1 MFQLIIINGD
11 EDFLKNRAALDCVS
25 ASLIE
30 SVSYFDLPDDLDRY
44 LFESQTCSFDLRP
57 RAYVLNNVS
66 EIPELPF
73 HEQDLLI
80 VVAGKKSLSDKR
92 SKLVLNFP
100 KLKAYDDNNEVV
112 YWIEKEGEQRNIDLS
127 NVSVHLF
134 VSCGN
139 CLQKLSSEI
148 EKLADFSVESSTVTH
163 EIVYKIV
170 GFSAELTPKQ
180 IVDAVCRGR
189 TGLSVSLLSLL
200 QEHGDESGWVISYMQ
215 HYLTQMLKMK
225 LMSQNNK
232 KEDQIIASLGVSPFV
247 YKRFLCDQMK
257 IWSVKSLRESLE
269 FFCDLEVLHKRG
281 VPAATLLELEIIRLS
296 EEARNVC

>member
-1 MFQLIIINGD
+1 MSQLIIINGD

-30 SVSYFDLPDDLDRY
+30 SVAYLNLPDNLDRY

-57 RAYVLNNVS
+57 RVYVLNNVID
-66 EIPELPF
+66 IPELPF
-73 HEQDLLI
+73 HDQDLLI
-80 VVAGKKSLSDKR
+80 VIAGKKQLSDSR
-92 SKLVLNFP
+92 SKLTLNFS

-112 YWIEKEGEQRNIDLS
+112 YWIEKEGEQHNIDLS
-127 NVSVHLF
+127 NVAVHLF

-148 EKLADFSVESSTVTH
+148 EKLADFSVEGSTVTH

-170 GFSAELTPKQ
+170 GFSAELTPKS
-180 IVDAVCRGR
+180 IIDAISRGR
-189 TGLSVSLLSLL
+189 TGLAVSLLSLL
-200 QEHGDESGWVISYMQ
+200 QERGDESGWVISYMQ
-215 HYLTQMLKMK
+215 HHLTQILKMK
-225 LMSQNNK
+225 LMSQNNE
-232 KEDQIIASLGVSPFV
+232 KEDRIITSLGVSPFV
-247 YKRFLCDQMK
+247 YRKFLFDHMK

-269 FFCDLEVLHKRG
+269 FFCELEVLHKRG
-281 VPAATLLELEIIRLS
+281 VPAATLLELEIVRLS